1 MRSARFVSLLVLIT
15 LAKSAT
21 AQQVTPSA
29 PQATALLQQSSTALS
44 GSQLLNDITM
54 HGTATYSGGP
64 TPESDSVTLIA
75 IGNQQSQF
83 LATTPSG
90 SISEVRAVAAGIP
103 SGSGSGPGGASYKIA
118 DRDLLISAAWFFPYF
133 LMNSAATT
141 PNYATAYVGSEV
153 RNGASVERIRIW
165 QQQNGASADEA
176 AALQQLSSEDV
187 YLDPASKLPVALTFQ
202 F

>member
-118 DRDLLISAAWFFPYF
+118 DRDL
-133 LMNSAATT
+133 MNSAATT

-176 AALQQLSSEDV
+176 AALQQLS
-187 YLDPASKLPVALTFQ
+187 
-202 F
+202 